1 MTYLVTGAGGFVGL
15 ALLDHLLSGGETVRA
30 FNDRPLAPEAL
41 AHFATLPGRLEP
53 IRGDVRDRA
62 AVAAALKGT
71 AGAVHLAAITLG
83 ARADIVPARRAAEVN
98 TLSTAILLE
107 EARRAGVPR
116 VVYPS
121 SGAVYG
127 ALPLGPEVVTEATEP
142 APAGLYGFTK
152 LASEALAKEANR
164 DGLSTVRA
172 RITAVFGP
180 WEYDTGVRETLSPPF
195 QIAARGL
202 AGLPT
207 RIGAGGARDWTS
219 SRDIA
224 RALATLLRAE
234 TPPHDLYNL
243 SSGAIWR
250 PDLLAEAMQAK
261 TPFDWSLTGSG
272 TDEGDLEYND
282 DLSRTRTPIDGRR
295 FREDFGFDY
304 LTPEAAAADYAA
316 WLATPAASALLTPKG
331 DAA

>member
-1 MTYLVTGAGGFVGL
+1 MTHLVTGAGGFVGL
-15 ALLDHLLSGGETVRA
+15 ALLDRLLTEGESVRA
-30 FNDRPLAPEAL
+30 LNDRPLAPEAL
-41 AHFATLPGRLEP
+41 AYFETLPGRLEV
-53 IRGDVRDRA
+53 IQGDVRDRA
-62 AVAAALKGT
+62 AVAAALKGA

-127 ALPLGPEVVTEATEP
+127 ALPLGPAPVTEATEP
-142 APAGLYGFTK
+142 APAGIYGFTK
-152 LASEALAKEANR
+152 LASETLAAEANR
-164 DGLSTVRA
+164 DGLTTVRA

-180 WEYDTGVRETLSPPF
+180 WEYETGVRETLSPPF
-195 QIAARGL
+195 QLAARGL
-202 AGLPT
+202 RGLAT
-207 RIGAGGARDWTS
+207 RISPGGARDWTS

-234 TPPHDLYNL
+234 TLPHDLYNL

-250 PDLLAEAMQAK
+250 PDLLAQAMQAGA
-261 TPFDWSLTGSG
+261 PFAWSLTGAA
-272 TDEGDLEYND
+272 TDEGDLAYND
-282 DLSRTRTPIDGRR
+282 DLSATRTPIDGRR

-304 LTPEAAAADYAA
+304 LTPAEAAADYAA